1 MKEFKIIVVMFFLI
15 CLSCQNQTDVDKS
28 AIVEEPTEIE
38 DPIENGDPIEIEDPI
53 ENGDLIENG
62 DPCKCEDPVVIEDP
76 GQTYLKGTKWKL
88 EGLVDAETG
97 TLKVLEPKDCENE
110 EFKKMLG
117 LKDCVECYCPTFDTD
132 SIFSF
137 HTATNL
143 LHAIF
148 YINYNTMCFRIRII
162 GGTKVNAFFDERLFR
177 ETLYAVQSFS
187 FQENELKLY
196 YNDEKNYLLF
206 KRIKS

>member
-1 MKEFKIIVVMFFLI
+1 MRVHKLILFMFFSA
-15 CLSCQNQTDVDKS
+15 CLSCQNQTEQ
-28 AIVEEPTEIE
+28 EEPESIPLT
-38 DPIENGDPIEIEDPI
+38 
-53 ENGDLIENG
+53 
-62 DPCKCEDPVVIEDP
+62 
-76 GQTYLKGTKWKL
+76 GTKWKL
-88 EGLVDAETG
+88 VGIVNAKTG
-97 TLKVLEPKDCENE
+97 ALKVLEPKDCENE